1 MVMKKVVNVIFILL
15 SICLFA
21 QSKSLKNNNLDKKK
35 IPVKQT
41 VKKNTQNDLVVL
53 NENIPLL
60 IPQKRNDVFGY
71 INQNGKFIIAPE
83 YHIAMFFA
91 EDCNLLNSTNPKAKK
106 FGNAQFATVEK
117 NDISYRI
124 NQTGKK
130 VYQYKTSDLGKCNSE
145 FKKQLFH
152 AYILNGFYGII
163 EDSKFSNPADRSHF
177 KIYPKYQ
184 YLHILEGDDLSNPMI
199 VASHKD
205 KFGVID
211 VNNNIIIPFEYA
223 DIKRNYS
230 WKLGKMFEV
239 TKDDINYYYID
250 SNNKSY

>member
-1 MVMKKVVNVIFILL
+1 MKKITGFIFIFL
-15 SICLFA
+15 SISVFS
-21 QSKSLKNNNLDKKK
+21 QSKNLKNNQLLN
-35 IPVKQT
+35 
-41 VKKNTQNDLVVL
+41 KKNTSKPSVNTASENNLIAI

-60 IPQKRNDVFGY
+60 IPQKKNDYFGY
-71 INQNGKFIIAPE
+71 VNQKGKIIIARE

-91 EDCNLLNSTNPKAKK
+91 EDCNLLNSPNPKVKK
-106 FGNAQFATVEK
+106 FGTAKFATVEK
-117 NDISYRI
+117 NNIAYRI
-124 NQTGKK
+124 DQTGKK
-130 VYQYKTSDLGKCNSE
+130 VYEYKNADLGKCTLE

-152 AYILNGFYGII
+152 AYILNGRYGVI
-163 EDSKFSNPADRSHF
+163 EDSKFSNPSDRSHF
-177 KIYPKYQ
+177 KIYPAYD

-199 VASHKD
+199 VASQKD

-211 VNNNIIIPFEYA
+211 VNNNIIIPFEYS

>member
-1 MVMKKVVNVIFILL
+1 MKKVFNVFFIFL
-15 SICLFA
+15 SISLFSQA
-21 QSKSLKNNNLDKKK
+21 KVLKNKQLVNKKSSPK
-35 IPVKQT
+35 IIAKQAPE
-41 VKKNTQNDLVVL
+41 NSLVIN

-60 IPQKRNDVFGY
+60 IPQKLNDNFGY
-71 INQNGKFIIAPE
+71 VNQNGKVIIAQE
-83 YHIAMFFA
+83 YHIAMFFS
-91 EDCNLLNSTNPKAKK
+91 EDCNLLNSPNLKVQK
-106 FGNAQFATVEK
+106 FGTAKFATVEK
-117 NDISYRI
+117 NNISYRI
-124 NQTGKK
+124 DQTGRK
-130 VYQYKTSDLGKCNSE
+130 VYQYKDADLGKCNMQ

-163 EDSKFSNPADRSHF
+163 EDAKFSNPSDRSHF

-184 YLHILEGDDLSNPMI
+184 YLHILESDDLSNPMI

-205 KFGVID
+205 KFGIID

-239 TKDDINYYYID
+239 TKDDKTYYYID
-250 SNNKSY
+250 SNNKAY

>member
-1 MVMKKVVNVIFILL
+1 MKKTFNVIFILL
-15 SICLFA
+15 SISFIA
-21 QSKSLKNNNLDKKK
+21 QSKVLNNNKLVAKKN
-35 IPVKQT
+35 PVKQV
-41 VKKNTQNDLVVL
+41 VKKNP
-53 NENIPLL
+53 ENNLIVIKENVPLL
-60 IPQKRNDVFGY
+60 IPQKKNDNFGY
-71 INQNGKFIIAPE
+71 INQNGKSMIAPE
-83 YHIAMFFA
+83 YHIAMFFG
-91 EDCNLLNSTNPKAKK
+91 EDCNLLNSSNPKAKK
-106 FGNAQFATVEK
+106 FGTAKFATVEK

-124 NQTGKK
+124 DQTGKK
-130 VYQYKTSDLGKCNSE
+130 VYQYKNADLGKCQSE

-152 AYILNGFYGII
+152 AYILNGFYGLI
-163 EDSKFSNPADRSHF
+163 EDSKFTNPSDRSQF

-184 YLHILEGDDLSNPMI
+184 YLHILEGDDLANPMI

-239 TKDDINYYYID
+239 TKDDKNYFYID
-250 SNNKSY
+250 SDNKAY